1 MASASAS
8 SKWKSRLDRFKGV
21 NFDPY
26 INDGTVIGHYMIDE
40 PNDPANWGGQAR
52 VERVTLEEMAKYSK
66 DRGPTWPPSSGW
78 IPKYLRQQPPL
89 PRCGLGPVSLAPGN
103 VDSYAREMVSEAQRK
118 GVQLIVG
125 LNILKGGAPN
135 GSPMTRERG
144 RGFRLR
150 PAGQH
155 LSLRLHQLEV
165 HLQLHEQ
172 QQHQER
178 HEQPSPKAESR
189 GSKSCRS

>member
-1 MASASAS
+1 
-8 SKWKSRLDRFKGV
+8 
-21 NFDPY
+21 
-26 INDGTVIGHYMIDE
+26 
-40 PNDPANWGGQAR
+40 
-52 VERVTLEEMAKYSK
+52 MAKYSK
-66 DRGPTWPPSSGW
+66 DLWPNMAT
-78 IPKYLRQQPPL
+78 IVRVDPKYLSSSHRYLDAAWAQYL
-89 PRCGLGPVSLAPGN
+89 WRRGN

-155 LSLRLHQLEV
+155 VSLRLHQLEV

-178 HEQPSPKAESR
+178 HEQPSPQGREPRLQELPQLSHRRSLESSNR
-189 GSKSCRS
+189 RSLNAASGLVFRLCE